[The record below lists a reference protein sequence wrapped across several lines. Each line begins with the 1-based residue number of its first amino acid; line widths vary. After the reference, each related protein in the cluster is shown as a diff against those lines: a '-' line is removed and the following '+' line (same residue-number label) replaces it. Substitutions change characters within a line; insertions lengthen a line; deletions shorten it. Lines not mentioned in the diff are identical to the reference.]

1 MTLMPNFQSWGLSII
16 ICLLVDYE
24 CSYIYAKF
32 NIAQQSLIIAC
43 IIDNSNSI
51 GIGVRLQT
59 TMELHLFELAGEQ
72 TFIFTALAVRTLVR
86 KIRVHIQITEFN
98 RRELI

>member
-72 TFIFTALAVRTLVR
+72 TFIFTARVR